1 MITISDVVRS
11 TNKHSN
17 REGELPRTLVC
28 VEDDRGQIVYVKTV
42 RVEPHPQTGEVVVVL
57 DVKG

>member
-1 MITISDVVRS
+1 
-11 TNKHSN
+11 
-17 REGELPRTLVC
+17 